1 MKRMSSFTTAL
12 HERLAAAAA
21 AREAGRAAKLAQM
34 EDRTRREAAFGPAA
48 EEVHRTLVRPMVEE
62 IVRAFDNCTVEHFK
76 TPDGYISRC
85 VLARTDRYPAVTEL
99 AIGLGPGPEATG
111 GLLTY
116 RLGIIPELM
125 SFTKSDSWSFEL
137 APLARDAIRDQLAEW
152 LLRFTDTYLRLESEP
167 SYQDWRSHL
176 DPVCGMWVSG
186 AAAHVLEHARRKIY
200 FCSEDCRDR
209 FQAQPGLYLS
219 GTVPLS

>member
-1 MKRMSSFTTAL
+1 MSSFTSAL

-21 AREAGRAAKLAQM
+21 ARETGRAAKLAQM

-48 EEVHRTLVRPMVEE
+48 EEVHRTLIRPMVEE
-62 IVRAFDNCTVEHFK
+62 IARAFDNCTVEHFK

-99 AIGLGPGPEATG
+99 ALGLGPGQEATG

-116 RLGIIPELM
+116 RVGIVPELM
-125 SFTKSDSWSFEL
+125 SFTKSDSWAFEL
-137 APLARDAIRDQLAEW
+137 APLPRDAIRDQLAEW

-167 SYQDWRSHL
+167 SYQDWRTQL

-200 FCSEDCRDR
+200 FCSEECRDR
-209 FQAQPGLYLS
+209 FQAQPGLYLT
-219 GTVPLS
+219 GAVPLS